1 MNDTKLMLMDCFD
14 GFFEIE
20 ENSIDMILVDPPYGN
35 TSCKWDQI
43 IPIERMWNNILRITK
58 TIVIMA
64 SQPFASLLISSNL
77 SMFKYEMIWKKN
89 KVTGF
94 LNAKKQPLR
103 NHENILVFYKKQCK
117 YYPQKTF
124 GHKPVNKYTKKTSDG
139 STLGATKQGISGGG
153 QTSRYPTT
161 IKEFNVVNQ
170 DGTSDG
176 GNFHPSQ
183 KPISL
188 MEYLIKTY
196 TDENDTVLDFA
207 MGSGTTGVACK
218 NTNRKFI
225 GIEKNKDFFE
235 IAKRRIMQ

>member
-1 MNDTKLMLMDCFD
+1 M
-14 GFFEIE
+14 E
-20 ENSIDMILVDPPYGN
+20 
-35 TSCKWDQI
+35 
-43 IPIERMWNNILRITK
+43 
-58 TIVIMA
+58 
-64 SQPFASLLISSNL
+64 
-77 SMFKYEMIWKKN
+77 KN